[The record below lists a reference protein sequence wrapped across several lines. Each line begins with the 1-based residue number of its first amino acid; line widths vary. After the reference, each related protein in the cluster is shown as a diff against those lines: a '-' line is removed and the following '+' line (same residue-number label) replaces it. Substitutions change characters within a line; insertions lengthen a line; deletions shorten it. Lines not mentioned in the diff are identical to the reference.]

1 MKLYR
6 FLAAIK
12 LDRHLARF
20 DLKFANL
27 SSAIALLT
35 PFILVFINCD
45 RLQAQI
51 IPDDTLGTEASIVT
65 PNVEIKGLPADR
77 IGGGA
82 IRESNLFHS
91 FEQFNIA
98 DLQRVYFANPAGIT
112 NIFSRVTGS
121 DLSEIFGTLG
131 VNGNAN
137 LFLINPNGI
146 IFGENA
152 SLDVGGS
159 FVGSTADAVQFGDNL
174 QFSANASQITPLLT
188 VSIPIGLQFGGN
200 AKSIQVQGNGQG
212 QRFTSELIEL
222 TDALRVQPNQTLA
235 LVGGNVALEGGT
247 LKTAGGRIE
256 LGSVAG
262 SGVVTL
268 TPIDTGFALGYADVQ
283 TFGDIQLSGGAV
295 VDASGAGGGDI
306 QVQGR
311 RVTLQDGSQIEA
323 STLGAGGGGMLNVN
337 ALESIELIGATPDG
351 QSFSAFLAL
360 VYQGATGAGGNLTVK
375 TEQLSF
381 RDGLISTSVEEGAI
395 GNGGNLTVDTE
406 QLIVRDGAQIGAG
419 TLGKGDGGSL
429 IVSARES
436 VELIGD
442 SSGLFTSVNPEV
454 TGDGGNLTVDTEQ
467 LIVRDGAQIGAGTL
481 GKGDGGSLIVS
492 ARESVELIG
501 DSSGLF
507 TSVGLNATGNGGQL
521 TVETGQ
527 LTVRDGATIQAS
539 AFGAG
544 EAGNIEINAQDITL
558 DKGRLTAETR
568 VGNQGNIS
576 LNNTDTLL
584 LRNNSQITTN
594 ATESATGGDITIN
607 SEGIAALDNS
617 DITANAVQ
625 GQGGN
630 IQITTQGIFS
640 EPDSQITAASELG
653 IDGTVTL
660 NTPDVDP
667 TSGIIELPNVPID
680 AENILA
686 QDLCKLEDEKI
697 AKGSSFIITGRGG
710 LTPTSADSLGDVD
723 RVVNWVSREDLEV
736 SQNGA
741 VGIRQR
747 EVNNS
752 EKDLVNQS
760 YPNLQQSQDL
770 LVATDGSAWLTANAY
785 NTASNHSGI
794 VHPECGT
801 VGANALKD

>member
-1 MKLYR
+1 
-6 FLAAIK
+6 
-12 LDRHLARF
+12 
-20 DLKFANL
+20 
-27 SSAIALLT
+27 
-35 PFILVFINCD
+35 
-45 RLQAQI
+45 
-51 IPDDTLGTEASIVT
+51 
-65 PNVEIKGLPADR
+65 
-77 IGGGA
+77 
-82 IRESNLFHS
+82 
-91 FEQFNIA
+91 
-98 DLQRVYFANPAGIT
+98 
-112 NIFSRVTGS
+112 
-121 DLSEIFGTLG
+121 
-131 VNGNAN
+131 
-137 LFLINPNGI
+137 
-146 IFGENA
+146 
-152 SLDVGGS
+152 
-159 FVGSTADAVQFGDNL
+159 
-174 QFSANASQITPLLT
+174 
-188 VSIPIGLQFGGN
+188 
-200 AKSIQVQGNGQG
+200 
-212 QRFTSELIEL
+212 
-222 TDALRVQPNQTLA
+222 
-235 LVGGNVALEGGT
+235 
-247 LKTAGGRIE
+247 
-256 LGSVAG
+256 
-262 SGVVTL
+262 
-268 TPIDTGFALGYADVQ
+268 
-283 TFGDIQLSGGAV
+283 
-295 VDASGAGGGDI
+295 
-306 QVQGR
+306 
-311 RVTLQDGSQIEA
+311 
-323 STLGAGGGGMLNVN
+323 MLNVN

-395 GNGGNLTVDTE
+395 GN
-406 QLIVRDGAQIGAG
+406 
-419 TLGKGDGGSL
+419 
-429 IVSARES
+429 
-436 VELIGD
+436 
-442 SSGLFTSVNPEV
+442 
-454 TGDGGNLTVDTEQ
+454 GGNLTVDTEQ